1 MIVAALSATAVALP
15 TVPTTDDTWA
25 GIVVI
30 VCIGL
35 VICSVAIGVVV
46 RSERSE
52 GLEDDLDR
60 E

>member
-1 MIVAALSATAVALP
+1 MTLASLLAATSASTAA
-15 TVPTTDDTWA
+15 VPDDTWV

-30 VCIGL
+30 ACVGL

-46 RSERSE
+46 RIERSE

>member
-1 MIVAALSATAVALP
+1 MILASLLAGSSTPAA
-15 TVPTTDDTWA
+15 VPDDTWV

-30 VCIGL
+30 ACVGL
-35 VICSVAIGVVV
+35 VICAVAIGVVV
-46 RSERSE
+46 RVERRE

>member
-1 MIVAALSATAVALP
+1 MARLLWASVAPLVERG
-15 TVPTTDDTWA
+15 DDTWA

-30 VCIGL
+30 ACIGL

-46 RSERSE
+46 RLERSE

>member
-1 MIVAALSATAVALP
+1 MSALLLSASVTPAP
-15 TVPTTDDTWA
+15 PGGDDAWV

-30 VCIGL
+30 ACIGL

-46 RSERSE
+46 RIEHSE
-52 GLEDDLDR
+52 GLDDDLDR